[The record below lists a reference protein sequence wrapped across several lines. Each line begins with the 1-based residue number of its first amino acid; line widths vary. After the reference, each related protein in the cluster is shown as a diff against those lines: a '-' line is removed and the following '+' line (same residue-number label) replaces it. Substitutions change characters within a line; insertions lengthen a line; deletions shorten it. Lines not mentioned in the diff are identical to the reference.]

1 MILSDDIKYMLSN
14 LSSKPT
20 IKKVS
25 AKPIVGPSLLE
36 ISVYKIKFSSDKDDN
51 SYRNLNMMEIRPIEL
66 DSSILFYNK
75 RNKEGPLLPISL
87 IRDIK
92 KISKY
97 EGVFF
102 KKKEISQVE
111 ISFDNQSKEK
121 KTIRID
127 IEENKID
134 KFLQQ
139 INDIQNKL
147 QNDNKKFTQSSILNF
162 ISEGGKASPIEVFPE
177 APFLSQGEEILWK
190 NIITKNGLEVNAKVD
205 YVYLVTNYRIFHYS
219 YTNHQGN
226 FILIN
231 QIKDIVIEKINSK
244 SKTNDIENKA
254 KENNKKDNINNN
266 NNNNNRSIGDV
277 TVTSNEEKPPVI
289 FKDISDPSAVA
300 NIIKSLKKQCSFHL
314 GQIVSPSF
322 LTNESHFKNKGE
334 IENEDSNIKRDKNN
348 TSIQPLSKQDNLVCN
363 NCRKTNS
370 ANSNFCNKCGYKLNL
385 SKKCIKCNYPNSADA
400 IFCNI
405 CGNKF

>member
-51 SYRNLNMMEIRPIEL
+51 SFRNLNMMEVRPIEL

-97 EGVFF
+97 EGVF

-147 QNDNKKFTQSSILNF
+147 QKDNNRKFTQSYILNF
-162 ISEGGKASPIEVFPE
+162 ISEAGKASPIEIFPE
-177 APFLSQGEEILWK
+177 APFLSQGEEIVWK
-190 NIITKNGLEVNAKVD
+190 KIITKNGLEVNSKVD
-205 YVYLVTNYRIFHYS
+205 YIYVVTNYRIFRYS
-219 YTNHQGN
+219 YINHQGH

-231 QIKDIVIEKINSK
+231 QVKDIVTENLNLK
-244 SKTNDIENKA
+244 SNTNDIESKT
-254 KENNKKDNINNN
+254 KEDNNN
-266 NNNNNRSIGDV
+266 NIGDV
-277 TVTSNEEKPPVI
+277 TVTSNEVKPPII
-289 FKDISDPSAVA
+289 FKDISDPSTVA

-334 IENEDSNIKRDKNN
+334 IENEDSNIIRDENN
-348 TSIQPLSKQDNLVCN
+348 TFIQSLSKEDNLVCN

-370 ANSNFCNKCGYKLNL
+370 ANSNFCNKCGYKLNF